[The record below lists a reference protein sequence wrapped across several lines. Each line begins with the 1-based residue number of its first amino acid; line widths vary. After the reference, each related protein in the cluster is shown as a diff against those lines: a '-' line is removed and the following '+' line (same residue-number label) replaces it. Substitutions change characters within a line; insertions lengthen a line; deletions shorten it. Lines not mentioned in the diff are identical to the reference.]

1 MLAGIVSAIQICVS
15 HEQTRR
21 MRWQLI
27 MTAGVKGRVGGLKT
41 NLIYMHMQAKGE
53 EGIKGQREREKGLRE
68 KDEG

>member
-1 MLAGIVSAIQICVS
+1 
-15 HEQTRR
+15 
-21 MRWQLI
+21 